1 MQFYT
6 NVTQL
11 GNTIC
16 VRGIKNGRRFHEKPD
31 FKPKLFVEKKKA
43 GDSPYKN
50 LFGQNLEVIEFADV
64 ADARDFI
71 NNYEGVSNMKIHGN
85 TNWQYQY
92 ITENYPGQIDFD
104 MTQIDIRSID
114 IETET
119 ENGFPDIET
128 ANEAVLLITL
138 ENYVTKEIVTY
149 GTKKYTGTKAKTNY
163 KYFQDEYTMLKTFVD
178 DWWHNCP
185 DIITGW
191 NIGLFDVPYL
201 VHRINRIVGEDT
213 AKRLS
218 PWKNVRRRDV
228 KMNDK
233 VMPAYDIA
241 GVTQL
246 DYLDLYKKFTYNAPE
261 SYKLDHICKIELGA
275 GKLENP
281 YNTFKEFYTR
291 DWNLFVEYNV
301 IDVQRVN
308 QLEAKM
314 KLIELALTMA
324 YDAKCNIGDVY
335 SAVRT
340 WDCILYNHCWD
351 QNIVVHPRDNSRPD
365 RSIVGAFVQDPK
377 PGQYDWVVSFDAT
390 SLYPSIIMQYNMSP
404 ETLME
409 NHHPISEPIGQSDVM
424 SEKVDQL
431 LAKKVNIEECMS
443 ANGYYFRRDKK
454 GLFPEIVE
462 KLFKD
467 RQDYKKLMIEAQKK
481 YEDTKDPRYQNDIS
495 KYNNFQMAR
504 KIQLNSLY
512 GAWANYYFRYFDD
525 RIAEGITLTGQ
536 YIIRTV
542 GKALD
547 EYLNKICGTKDVMYS
562 FYSDTDSC
570 YITLDP
576 LVKKYYAGKSTEDI
590 VKILDKICE
599 DKITEAINAACAD
612 LADYTRA
619 FEQKIW
625 FKREAIA
632 TRGLWVAKKRYAL
645 NVYNNEG
652 VQYAEPKLKVMGLEI
667 VRSSTPEAI
676 RRLLKEAVSVA
687 ITKDENAL
695 QQFILQAREKYDK
708 LSPEEISFPRGVNN
722 LAKYT
727 SRADIYAKGSPM
739 HVRGALLYNH
749 YIKERGLDHKYQ
761 SIQEGEKIRF
771 IYLRTPNTIK
781 ENCIGFIG
789 ELPPELALTSF
800 VDYDTMWD
808 KSFIEPL
815 NGIIESLG
823 WNTKPQATLEDLF
836 A

>member
-1 MQFYT
+1 MKFYT
-6 NVTQL
+6 SVTQL
-11 GNTIC
+11 GNSIC
-16 VRGIKNGRRFHEKPD
+16 VRGINNGKRFQDKPA
-31 FKPKLFVEKKKA
+31 FRPRLFVQKKTA
-43 GDSPYKN
+43 GDSEYHN
-50 LFGQNLEVIEFADV
+50 LFGEALESIEFGDL
-64 ADARDFI
+64 ADARDFVK
-71 NNYEGVSNMKIHGN
+71 NYDGVSNMKIHGN

-92 ITENYPGQIDFD
+92 ITDNYPGQIDFD
-104 MTQIDIRSID
+104 MTLMDIRSID
-114 IETET
+114 IETTT
-119 ENGFPDIET
+119 ESGFPDIET
-128 ANEAVLLITL
+128 ANEAILLITL
-138 ENYVTKEIVTY
+138 ENYITKELVTY
-149 GTKKYTGTKAKTNY
+149 ASTPYTGTDAQTQY
-163 KYFQDEYTMLKTFVD
+163 KCFPDEYRMLQAFLD
-178 DWWHNCP
+178 DWSHNTP

-191 NIGLFDVPYL
+191 NTNLFDVPYI
-201 VHRINRIVGEDT
+201 VHRIERILGEG
-213 AKRLS
+213 ASKRLS

-228 KMNDK
+228 HMNDK
-233 VMPAYDIA
+233 VMPTYDIA
-241 GVTQL
+241 GVNHL
-246 DYLDLYKKFTYNAPE
+246 DYLDLYKKFTYNAQE
-261 SYKLDHICKIELGA
+261 SYKLDHICKVELGV

-281 YNTFKEFYTR
+281 HNTFKEFYTK
-291 DWNLFVEYNV
+291 DWNLFVEYNC

-324 YDAKCNIGDVY
+324 YDAKCNIADVY

-351 QNIVVHPRDNSRPD
+351 QNVVVHPRDRSRPE
-365 RSIVGAFVQDPK
+365 RSIVGAFVQDPV

-409 NHHPISEPIGQSDVM
+409 DYNPIAEPIGLSDVM
-424 SEKVDQL
+424 SEKVDRL
-431 LAKKVNIEECMS
+431 MAKQVNIDHCMS
-443 ANGYYFRRDKK
+443 ANGYYFSRDKK
-454 GLFPEIVE
+454 GLFPEIVA

-481 YEDTKDPRYQNDIS
+481 YEETKDKKYQNDIS

-536 YIIRTV
+536 LIIRTV
-542 GKALD
+542 GRALD

-576 LVKKYYAGKSTEDI
+576 LVKKYYAGKTTEEI
-590 VKILDKICE
+590 VNILDVICE
-599 DKITEAINAACAD
+599 EKITEAINAACSD

-619 FEQKIW
+619 FEQKIF

-676 RRLLKEAVSVA
+676 RKMLKEAVTVA

-695 QQFILQAREKYDK
+695 QDYIVQARQKYDQ
-708 LSPEEISFPRGVNN
+708 LSPEAIAFPRGVNN
-722 LAKYT
+722 LGKYT
-727 SRADIYAKGSPM
+727 SRSDIYAKGTPM

-749 YIKERGLDHKYQ
+749 YVKERGLSHKYQ
-761 SIQEGEKIRF
+761 SIQEGEKIKF

-789 ELPPELALTSF
+789 ELPPELLLTSY
-800 VDYDTMWD
+800 VDYDTMWN

-823 WNTKPQATLEDLF
+823 WNTSPQASLEDLF
-836 A
+836 S